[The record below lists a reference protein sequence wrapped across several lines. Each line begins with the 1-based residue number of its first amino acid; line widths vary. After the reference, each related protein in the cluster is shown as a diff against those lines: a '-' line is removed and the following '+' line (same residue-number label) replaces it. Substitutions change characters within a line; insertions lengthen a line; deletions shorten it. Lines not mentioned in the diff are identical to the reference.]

1 VDRDQYREG
10 VSRMWSA
17 VRLLEPLPLLNLEIA
32 ARRRGTATE
41 LKAATLLRRAMDDMP
56 KSPEQP

>member
-1 VDRDQYREG
+1 
-10 VSRMWSA
+10 MWSA